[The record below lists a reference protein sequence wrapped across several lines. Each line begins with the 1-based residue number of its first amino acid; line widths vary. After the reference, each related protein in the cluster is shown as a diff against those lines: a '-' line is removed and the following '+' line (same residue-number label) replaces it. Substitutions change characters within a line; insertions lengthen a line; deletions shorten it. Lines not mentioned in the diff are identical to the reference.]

1 MFDERV
7 LLGCCV
13 LIVGLYPLAV
23 VEADVKFT
31 KEPSDPT
38 YVNNGTNA
46 KLVWDYSDTNNAFRG
61 ILFNVL
67 VDGQNGKE
75 YKPML
80 YKQNGSF
87 KIHQNIPP
95 LYKGRVRLE
104 GNATLVI
111 ENVTPKDNTKFQC
124 ELTGS
129 STHRSAVTL
138 IIAEAPVITLSS
150 IQKSY
155 LEGSFVTISCIASGK
170 PDPDVAW
177 IRSGKVKTSGKKA
190 AVLILNRINRAEDGQ
205 YTCRARNSVK
215 SSNRHITIEVNYK
228 PEGVTLTT
236 SAAHNI
242 VTQGDNVTL
251 TCHVTSAKPR
261 VSGYRFYLNNLPVSN
276 SNNREHTIN
285 NVLRSQHYGV
295 YKCVP
300 YNDFGDG
307 PEATVPLDINVP
319 VQLKELPQNITVN
332 TSTPI
337 FLTCDASG
345 FPAPYVRW
353 TKSRKTL
360 SYKKKLHIS
369 SSKKSDAG
377 EYMCTVGNGVGQEKS
392 ARAYV
397 TVQYPPKIQIAIA
410 SSLTSWVGQTVTLK
424 CQSDGVPTPTLSW
437 YQPDGDEIKRATNK
451 EIKAK
456 VALKDSGD
464 FGDYKCVAENGLTPP
479 DVKIVKI
486 NQIKKPSQ
494 ASIISTEADVH
505 ASSLTVRWTAPADD
519 GGSPITA
526 YRVIILKG
534 DTKKG
539 SVNITGLP
547 KTYHTFTGL
556 ERDTNYTVKVFAR
569 NSVFEGDAAVKTL
582 KTNGHFE
589 PHCL

>member
-7 LLGCCV
+7 LLRCCV
-13 LIVGLYPLAV
+13 LIVGLYLLPV

-61 ILFNVL
+61 ILLSVL

-75 YKPML
+75 YKSML
-80 YKQNGSF
+80 YKQNGGF

-111 ENVTPKDNTKFQC
+111 ENITPKDNTKFQC

-129 STHRSAVTL
+129 ITHRSAVTL
-138 IIAEAPVITLSS
+138 IIAEAPVLTLSS
-150 IQKSY
+150 IKKSY
-155 LEGSFVTISCIASGK
+155 IEGSIVTISCIASGK
-170 PDPDVAW
+170 PDPDVTW

-205 YTCRARNSVK
+205 YTCRASNSVK
-215 SSNRHITIEVNYK
+215 SSTRHITIEVNYK

-285 NVLRSQHYGV
+285 NVQRSQHYGV

-300 YNDFGDG
+300 YNDVGDG
-307 PEATVPLDINVP
+307 PEAAVPLNIKVP

-353 TKSRKTL
+353 TKSRRTL
-360 SYKKKLHIS
+360 SDKKQLHIS

-397 TVQYPPKIQIAIA
+397 TVQYPPTIQMAIA
-410 SSLTSWVGQTVTLK
+410 SSPTSWVGQTVTLK
-424 CQSDGVPTPTLSW
+424 CQSDGVPKPPLTW
-437 YQPDGDEIKRATNK
+437 YQPDGSEIKRDTNK
-451 EIKAK
+451 EITIQ
-456 VALKDSGD
+456 VTLNDSGD
-464 FGDYKCVAENGLTPP
+464 FGDYKCVAENGLTPH
-479 DVKIVKI
+479 DEEVVKIY
-486 NQIKKPSQ
+486 QIKKPSQ
-494 ASIISTEADVH
+494 ASIISTEADVQ

-519 GGSPITA
+519 GGS
-526 YRVIILKG
+526 
-534 DTKKG
+534 DTKKD